1 MIKNIIFDL
10 AGVVMNLNLQRDTE
24 ALIGV
29 GLPDFEGCLAREEIF
44 RPILDYVNGLISA
57 DEFLGKIRSQCSADA
72 TDQQILYAMDAVLD
86 DIPKQRLERIIAM
99 RKHYRV
105 FLLSNIYDVAWRHAV
120 GEIEKAGYSVVDCF
134 ERVFLSYEMSLAK
147 PDPRIFQA
155 VIDATGIVPE
165 ETLYYDDSRSNIEA
179 GNKMGFHSVLV
190 PMNQL
195 DDILNS

>member
-1 MIKNIIFDL
+1 
-10 AGVVMNLNLQRDTE
+10 MNLNLQRDTE

-120 GEIEKAGYSVVDCF
+120 GEIEKAGYSVEDCF

>member
-120 GEIEKAGYSVVDCF
+120 GEIEKAGYSVEDCF